1 MRLWR
6 AWRERRQSRED
17 CERGVVVGTG
27 ASVVIVGAGVS
38 GCACGAVLAAA
49 GVEVTLVSGALDL
62 VGLPSYGPE
71 VWVGSDCM
79 ERCVEALDGLPS
91 VLRDVWVD
99 ACVVAEGL
107 ASCVVVDRRRLSVE
121 TKRALEGFRGL
132 RFRQGLVVE
141 LRAGSARAGLAADAF
156 VGGVA
161 PQGEALEL
169 ETAFGEVLCADVVV
183 LATGLSLGGRVVVG
197 EQEMVGGRYGET
209 PSDRLMESLTAL
221 GAEWAEATE
230 TVGARW
236 GAAEVDADEV
246 EVTRVASPRN
256 VGSACVVTADAL
268 PLRWALSR
276 AGGEERAR
284 CGDGQCVANEE
295 EAKWASDLPPSPYFG
310 TVEGRAPFQAWG
322 ACAKGLGSGGV
333 GCCTRRSC
341 HRRGLRCA
349 RGDRSGGIVVRWA
362 REPPCAI
369 HQGSGYQERRR
380 RRAFCWPRRWRR
392 QAMGCRKSGRR
403 GRAMPRAC
411 GRVSGWVVSLSRNFV
426 PGAERDGL
434 PGEHFG
440 V

>member
-1 MRLWR
+1 M
-6 AWRERRQSRED
+6 
-17 CERGVVVGTG
+17 
-27 ASVVIVGAGVS
+27 VIVGAGVS
-38 GCACGAVLAAA
+38 GCACGAILAAA
-49 GVEVTLVSGALDL
+49 GLEVTLVSGALDL

-276 AGGEERAR
+276 AGEEERAR

-310 TVEGRAPFQAWG
+310 TVEGGPRFKRGVHARRVSGAVAWG
-322 ACAKGLGSGGV
+322 AVPDGLATGEAYV
-333 GCCTRRSC
+333 
-341 HRRGLRCA
+341 
-349 RGDRSGGIVVRWA
+349 
-362 REPPCAI
+362 
-369 HQGSGYQERRR
+369 
-380 RRAFCWPRRWRR
+380 
-392 QAMGCRKSGRR
+392 
-403 GRAMPRAC
+403 
-411 GRVSGWVVSLSRNFV
+411 V
-426 PGAERDGL
+426 PGAIGAAELLCDGL
-434 PGEHFG
+434 ESRLAQSIRGLAIRNVDADGRFVGRAVGEGRLWVAGRAAGAGGYAESLRSG
-440 V
+440 VKVGRLVVEELRTGRGT